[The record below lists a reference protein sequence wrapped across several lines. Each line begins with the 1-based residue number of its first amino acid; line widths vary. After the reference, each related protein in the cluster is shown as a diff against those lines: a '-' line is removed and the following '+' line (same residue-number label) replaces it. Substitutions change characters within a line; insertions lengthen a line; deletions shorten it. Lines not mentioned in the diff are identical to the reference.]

1 MKPTI
6 SWFFNG
12 PLRWA
17 LSFKFI
23 PVRISPNNTKGM
35 IKEMKKILVATAI
48 ALTLAGCA
56 SSGNQQ
62 LSKETEVSVKSKLQE
77 GKTTKAEVKTTF
89 GSPDSVSYTDGGNE
103 IWKYAFA
110 KVKVNGTTFI
120 PFYGLFHNG
129 TNGTKKELTILFKDD
144 VVAKYTMAESAI
156 NTKSGWAD

>member
-1 MKPTI
+1 
-6 SWFFNG
+6 
-12 PLRWA
+12 
-17 LSFKFI
+17 
-23 PVRISPNNTKGM
+23 
-35 IKEMKKILVATAI
+35 MKKIALAVIIAIGLV
-48 ALTLAGCA
+48 GCA

-62 LSKETEVSVKSKLQE
+62 LKNETETSVQTKIQE
-77 GKTTKAEVKTTF
+77 GKTTKAEVKSYF
-89 GSPDSVSYTDGGNE
+89 GSPDAVSYTDGGNE

-144 VVAKYTMAESAI
+144 KVQKYTMAESAI

>member
-1 MKPTI
+1 
-6 SWFFNG
+6 
-12 PLRWA
+12 
-17 LSFKFI
+17 
-23 PVRISPNNTKGM
+23 
-35 IKEMKKILVATAI
+35 MKKAMIAAAI
-48 ALTLAGCA
+48 AVSLAGCA

-62 LSKETEVSVKSKLQE
+62 LKNETETSVQTKIQE
-77 GKTTKAEVKTTF
+77 GKTTKSEVKSYF
-89 GSPDSVSYTDGGNE
+89 GSPDAVSYTDGGNE

-144 VVAKYTMAESAI
+144 TVQKYTMAESEI

>member
-1 MKPTI
+1 
-6 SWFFNG
+6 
-12 PLRWA
+12 
-17 LSFKFI
+17 
-23 PVRISPNNTKGM
+23 
-35 IKEMKKILVATAI
+35 MKKAMIAAAI
-48 ALTLAGCA
+48 AVALAGCA

-62 LSKETEVSVKSKLQE
+62 LKNETETSVQTKIQE
-77 GKTTKAEVKTTF
+77 GKTTKSDVKSYF
-89 GSPDSVSYTDGGNE
+89 GSPDAVSYTDGGNE

-144 VVAKYTMAESAI
+144 TVQKYTMAESEI